1 MENKMKEKLML
12 VSLDGVPARE
22 FQKVWKEESS
32 CLVQELW
39 TVYPSITGPAHVS
52 VLTGLTPVEHG
63 IMENMII
70 KKDNGEILSLYDPG
84 KEEATMVMPEDN
96 VVHWLVKERFRCIS
110 VNWPLG
116 RGLPGENYTEDMIRH
131 EEISGVDIAWA
142 KDRKAL
148 EILKSQMKSN
158 DWDFIDAHFEE
169 YDSAAHMYGVNAERT
184 KEALSRMTKYVKELI
199 DMAEIYGISNILFF
213 SDHGMFD
220 KKESFFP
227 AIYLKEHGYQK
238 EIIEERISFLAD
250 GSGCAQLFSTL
261 TNEDTEHVIEC
272 LKESGKIA
280 DIKMIG
286 NQEDIRREKDIFLR
300 PVALLEM
307 CPGVCAEDIID
318 ASDERYQEMK
328 GLHGYNPEHV
338 REMNGFF
345 MAYDP
350 DKRLSTE
357 SDSGRRKLT
366 DIPYLIKLLMKE
378 GKCNES

>member
-63 IMENMII
+63 IMENLVIR
-70 KKDNGEILSLYDPG
+70 KDDGTIRSLYDPS
-84 KEEATMVMPEDN
+84 KEEASAVIPQNT
-96 VVHWLVKERFRCIS
+96 VVHWLIQEGFRCAS

-116 RGLPGENYTEDMIRH
+116 RGLPGANYTEDMIRH
-131 EEISGVDIAWA
+131 EELSGVDTALT
-142 KDRKAL
+142 KDRRAL

-158 DWDFIDAHFEE
+158 DWDFIAAHFEE
-169 YDSAAHMYGVNAERT
+169 YDSAAHMCGVNAERT
-184 KEALSRMTKYVKELI
+184 KDALSRMTEYVRELI
-199 DMAEIYGISNILFF
+199 GLAETCGIRQILFF
-213 SDHGMFD
+213 SDHGMVD

-227 AIYLKEHGYQK
+227 AVYLKEHGYQK

-261 TNEDTEHVIEC
+261 TNEDTGHIIEC

-280 DIKMIG
+280 DIRMIE
-286 NQEDIRREKDIFLR
+286 NQEDIQRKTDFLRR
-300 PVALLEM
+300 PVALLELF
-307 CPGVCAEDIID
+307 PGVCAEDVVD

-350 DKRLSTE
+350 HNRIST
-357 SDSGRRKLT
+357 DCVRRKLT
-366 DIPYLIKLLMKE
+366 DIPYLVKLLMKE